1 MSFRSS
7 TTNWPYCSPSGSFQG
22 WASHVTFSLFMN
34 CIFAVVISTEYVTLS
49 VSCQSLSLVIGLFS
63 AQEPHPCSVPHRLI
77 LLNFQTIIG
86 HLCHVCLSWV
96 RVVNLCDISYLCC
109 CSLPVSS
116 FPNKMVLGRTH
127 IKEVATKRKLELTN
141 YVHNLMRSSTDV
153 TQVINHTHT
162 HKSCICP
169 WPNAV
174 PCVYFIPVRSDL
186 HVLPSNCTRR
196 QDRRFGCLSQ
206 STRWTSPPFIQMFE
220 ALVTLHTLLLC
231 FTFLKSVTFLG
242 VGSKTN

>member
-162 HKSCICP
+162 HTSLVSVHDLTLCP
-169 WPNAV
+169 V
-174 PCVYFIPVRSDL
+174 FILFQCDL
-186 HVLPSNCTRR
+186 IYTFFHPIARDDKTEGLDASARAP
-196 QDRRFGCLSQ
+196 G
-206 STRWTSPPFIQMFE
+206 E
-220 ALVTLHTLLLC
+220 HHLLLFRC
-231 FTFLKSVTFLG
+231 LKL
-242 VGSKTN
+242 